1 MARACPS
8 LAVALLL
15 AVCAA
20 CEGPAAELTLVLEP
34 FDETDATREAT
45 SALERLRVVL
55 RIAGEDA
62 PQVFEFD
69 LGDEK
74 NARLASTVR
83 PGDAFTV
90 DVLGCARSGQ
100 CRPEDVVARGCTQ
113 TLEVQAGRPTSII
126 VPMFSIAEP
135 PADAPECGV
144 GPVEG

>member
-1 MARACPS
+1 MRRACSLLLLSS
-8 LAVALLL
+8 LAG
-15 AVCAA
+15 A

-34 FDETDATREAT
+34 FDQEEATLEAT
-45 SALERLRVVL
+45 SALQRLRVVL

-90 DVLGCARSGQ
+90 DVLGCARTGQ
-100 CRPEDVVARGCTQ
+100 CQPAEVVARGCTA
-113 TLEVQAGRPTSII
+113 TLEVQAGRPTSI
-126 VPMFSIAEP
+126 VVQMFSTAAP

-144 GPVEG
+144 GPVEE